1 MQYRFATG
9 DDIELL
15 VSERLKFI
23 EVNESSDDYN
33 LIKSNCYTYFFD
45 ALKQL

>member
-33 LIKSNCYTYFFD
+33 LIKSN
-45 ALKQL
+45 